1 MNQKIVIFLLLSGL
15 VCSCNRVVQGQGQ
28 SAGKVYERPPNII
41 LIMADDL
48 GHEAIHC
55 YGGTS
60 YQTPRIDDMAAGG
73 VKFNHCYSQPLCT
86 PSRLKIMTGKSNFR
100 NYERWG
106 YLNLNETTFAHIL
119 KSQGYKTAI
128 AGKWQLRGDAFAPY
142 KAGFDDYL
150 LWQLTFT
157 SYNERYKNPRVIRNG
172 QLEKYDDGAYGPQ
185 VFTDYIKE
193 YMEVNRDEPFFI
205 YYPMVLTHRPYVPT
219 PDSEAYEAFKVSSSG
234 DSKKAVTDTT
244 FFRDQVAYMD
254 RIIGEIIDK
263 TKELG
268 IDKNTLILFT
278 SDNGTGKEVIS
289 KMGDESIK
297 GRKGYS
303 SEFGIH
309 VPLIAYWNGTII
321 PGQINNNLID
331 FSDFLPTV
339 SEAAGAALPEDFI
352 TDGVSFFPQLTG
364 QDFNARDWIFM
375 HYPGKG
381 DDLPMSRSVFNKK
394 LKLYETGEIYDIE
407 SDPDEQNSLSEESLS
422 ALQKIEIET
431 FRKVIQSMN

>member
-1 MNQKIVIFLLLSGL
+1 
-15 VCSCNRVVQGQGQ
+15 
-28 SAGKVYERPPNII
+28 
-41 LIMADDL
+41 
-48 GHEAIHC
+48 
-55 YGGTS
+55 
-60 YQTPRIDDMAAGG
+60 
-73 VKFNHCYSQPLCT
+73 
-86 PSRLKIMTGKSNFR
+86 
-100 NYERWG
+100 
-106 YLNLNETTFAHIL
+106 
-119 KSQGYKTAI
+119 
-128 AGKWQLRGDAFAPY
+128 
-142 KAGFDDYL
+142 
-150 LWQLTFT
+150 
-157 SYNERYKNPRVIRNG
+157 
-172 QLEKYDDGAYGPQ
+172 
-185 VFTDYIKE
+185 
-193 YMEVNRDEPFFI
+193 
-205 YYPMVLTHRPYVPT
+205 MVLTHRPYVPT

-297 GRKGYS
+297 GRKGYT

-352 TDGVSFFPQLTG
+352 TDGVSFFPQLIG
-364 QDFNARDWIFM
+364 QDFNAREWIFM

-431 FRKVIQSMN
+431 FRKVIQRMN